1 MNITREKLSDL
12 ELCIKVDIEENDYIE
27 NVNKQLKEYQHK
39 ATIPGFRKGMAPK
52 GLIERMYKPAI
63 VGDAVQNTLN
73 TSLFKYI
80 DDEKL
85 HILGMPMSNDEKTGE
100 VDFAKGTSFTFYF
113 DVAVAPEF
121 EIAWDKVDVKYNQLK
136 VTAKDVDAE
145 LNNVV
150 NRYGKFETP
159 ETVAA
164 GDIMYGKVVEL
175 DKKGAPKEGGVETFV
190 SLNLLNLKDAELMP
204 LFEGKKAEDKI
215 VFNMAKAF
223 PTADI
228 ERALHID
235 NAAAKKFKSDVE
247 LTLSGISRIIP
258 HEINDELYQMVFPGQ
273 TVKDEAAFRKLLQK
287 EIEKA
292 NAAGIPIIRINR
304 DISGGKFVS
313 SVSDDREAG
322 RMQGEFMAKNLPQG
336 AKIVY
341 MNGEMTQSG
350 AKKRWEGFKEACLD
364 KRPDIQLLASA
375 DCSWNEAVALR
386 QMSLWL
392 KLFPQIDG
400 VVGANDDMALGAIRA
415 LRDAGRLEG
424 VLVSGVDATDAALK
438 AVSDGTMSQTV
449 KQDAD
454 KTAEAIAG
462 LLQKSLSGT
471 APTDDVKVPF
481 TEITRD
487 NISQFR

>member
-100 VDFAKGTSFTFYF
+100 VDFAKGTSFSFYF

-121 EIAWDKVDVKYNQLK
+121 NLEWDKVNVKYNQIK
-136 VTAKDVDAE
+136 VTAKDVDNE
-145 LNNVV
+145 MNNVV

-164 GDIMYGKVVEL
+164 GDIMYGKLVEL
-175 DKKGAPKEGGVETFV
+175 DKAGAPKEGGVETFV

-235 NAAAKKFKSDVE
+235 TAAAKKFKADVE

-258 HEINDELYQMVFPGQ
+258 HEINDELFQMVFPGQ
-273 TVKDEAAFRKLLQK
+273 TVKDEAAFRKMLQK

-292 NAAGIPIIRINR
+292 NAEQS
-304 DISGGKFVS
+304 DYLFVNQ
-313 SVSDDREAG
+313 VRKALLDQFTAP
-322 RMQGEFMAKNLPQG
+322 LPE
-336 AKIVY
+336 
-341 MNGEMTQSG
+341 NFL
-350 AKKRWEGFKEACLD
+350 KRWFASRGDKDMTPEKIEADWNDKYVPSLKWELIESKLEEISPVEPTNNQIVDYIKDILRRNDRPVEGETKEQAEDRLE
-364 KRPDIQLLASA
+364 KAARSIAA
-375 DCSWNEAVALR
+375 DR
-386 QMSLWL
+386 QNLGQVIDRLYADNLS
-392 KLFPQIDG
+392 KLFKDQVKPE
-400 VVGANDDMALGAIRA
+400 VEKVSAKEFAERA
-415 LRDAGRLEG
+415 KE
-424 VLVSGVDATDAALK
+424 
-438 AVSDGTMSQTV
+438 
-449 KQDAD
+449 
-454 KTAEAIAG
+454 
-462 LLQKSLSGT
+462 
-471 APTDDVKVPF
+471 
-481 TEITRD
+481 
-487 NISQFR
+487 

>member
-100 VDFAKGTSFTFYF
+100 VDFAKGTSFSFYF

-121 EIAWDKVDVKYNQLK
+121 NLEWDKVNVKYNQLK
-136 VTAKDVDAE
+136 VTAKDVDNE
-145 LNNVV
+145 MNNVV

-164 GDIMYGKVVEL
+164 GDIMYGKLVEL
-175 DKKGAPKEGGVETFV
+175 DKAGAPKEGGVETFV

-235 NAAAKKFKSDVE
+235 TAAAKKFKADVE

-258 HEINDELYQMVFPGQ
+258 HEINDELFQMVFPGQ
-273 TVKDEAAFRKLLQK
+273 TVKDEAAFRKMLQK

-292 NAAGIPIIRINR
+292 NTEQS
-304 DISGGKFVS
+304 DYLFVNQ
-313 SVSDDREAG
+313 VRKALLDQFTAP
-322 RMQGEFMAKNLPQG
+322 LPE
-336 AKIVY
+336 
-341 MNGEMTQSG
+341 NFL
-350 AKKRWEGFKEACLD
+350 KRWFASRGDKDMTPEKIEADWNDKYVPSLKWELIESKLEEISPVEPTNNQIVDYIKDILRRNDRPVEGETKEQAEDRLE
-364 KRPDIQLLASA
+364 KAARSIAA
-375 DCSWNEAVALR
+375 DR
-386 QMSLWL
+386 QNLGQVIDRLYADNLS
-392 KLFPQIDG
+392 KLFKDQVKPE
-400 VVGANDDMALGAIRA
+400 VEKVSAKEFAERA
-415 LRDAGRLEG
+415 KE
-424 VLVSGVDATDAALK
+424 
-438 AVSDGTMSQTV
+438 
-449 KQDAD
+449 
-454 KTAEAIAG
+454 
-462 LLQKSLSGT
+462 
-471 APTDDVKVPF
+471 
-481 TEITRD
+481 
-487 NISQFR
+487 

>member
-63 VGDAVQNTLN
+63 VGDAVQSTLN

-100 VDFAKGTSFTFYF
+100 VDFAKGTSFSFYF
-113 DVAVAPEF
+113 DVAIAPEF
-121 EIAWDKVDVKYNQLK
+121 TIEWDKVAVKYNQIK
-136 VTAKDVDAE
+136 VTAKDVDTE

-159 ETVAA
+159 EAVAA
-164 GDIMYGKVVEL
+164 GDIMYGKLVEL
-175 DKKGAPKEGGVETFV
+175 DKAGAHKEGGIETFV

-215 VFNMAKAF
+215 VFNLAKAF

-235 NAAAKKFKSDVE
+235 TAAAKKFKADVE

-258 HEINDELYQMVFPGQ
+258 HEINDELFQMVFPGQ

-292 NAAGIPIIRINR
+292 NNEQS
-304 DISGGKFVS
+304 DYLFVNQVRKALLDQFS
-313 SVSDDREAG
+313 AP
-322 RMQGEFMAKNLPQG
+322 LPE
-336 AKIVY
+336 
-341 MNGEMTQSG
+341 NFL
-350 AKKRWEGFKEACLD
+350 KRWFASRGDKDMTPEKIEADWNDKYVPSLKWELIESKLEEISPVEPTNNQIVDYIKDILRRNDRPVEGETKEQAEDRLE
-364 KRPDIQLLASA
+364 KAARSIAA
-375 DCSWNEAVALR
+375 DR
-386 QMSLWL
+386 QNLGQVIDRLYADNLS
-392 KLFPQIDG
+392 KLFKDQVKPEVEKVSAKDF
-400 VVGANDDMALGAIRA
+400 AERA
-415 LRDAGRLEG
+415 KE
-424 VLVSGVDATDAALK
+424 
-438 AVSDGTMSQTV
+438 
-449 KQDAD
+449 
-454 KTAEAIAG
+454 
-462 LLQKSLSGT
+462 
-471 APTDDVKVPF
+471 
-481 TEITRD
+481 
-487 NISQFR
+487 

>member
-100 VDFAKGTSFTFYF
+100 VDFAKGTSFSFYF
-113 DVAVAPEF
+113 DVAIAPEF
-121 EIAWDKVDVKYNQLK
+121 TIEWDKVAVKYNQIK
-136 VTAKDVDAE
+136 VTAKDVDTE

-159 ETVAA
+159 EAVAA
-164 GDIMYGKVVEL
+164 GDIMYGKLVEL
-175 DKKGAPKEGGVETFV
+175 DKAGAHKEGGIETFV

-215 VFNMAKAF
+215 VFNLAKAF

-235 NAAAKKFKSDVE
+235 TAAAKKFKADVE

-258 HEINDELYQMVFPGQ
+258 HEINDELFQMVFPGQ

-292 NAAGIPIIRINR
+292 NNEQS
-304 DISGGKFVS
+304 DYLFVNQVRKALLDQFS
-313 SVSDDREAG
+313 AP
-322 RMQGEFMAKNLPQG
+322 LPE
-336 AKIVY
+336 
-341 MNGEMTQSG
+341 NFL
-350 AKKRWEGFKEACLD
+350 KRWFASRGDKNMTPEKIEADWNDKYVPSLKWELIESKLEEISPVEPTNNQIVDYIKDILRRNDRPVEGETKEQTEDRLEKAARSIAAERQNLGQVIDRIYADNLSKLFKEQV
-364 KRPDIQLLASA
+364 KPEVEKVSA
-375 DCSWNEAVALR
+375 KDFAE
-386 QMSLWL
+386 
-392 KLFPQIDG
+392 
-400 VVGANDDMALGAIRA
+400 RA
-415 LRDAGRLEG
+415 KE
-424 VLVSGVDATDAALK
+424 
-438 AVSDGTMSQTV
+438 
-449 KQDAD
+449 
-454 KTAEAIAG
+454 
-462 LLQKSLSGT
+462 
-471 APTDDVKVPF
+471 
-481 TEITRD
+481 
-487 NISQFR
+487 

>member
-27 NVNKQLKEYQHK
+27 NVNKQLKDYQHK

-100 VDFAKGTSFTFYF
+100 VDFAKGTSFSFYF
-113 DVAVAPEF
+113 DIAIAPEF
-121 EIAWDKVDVKYNQLK
+121 NIEWDKVAVKYNQLK
-136 VTAKDVDAE
+136 VTAKDVDSE

-164 GDIMYGKVVEL
+164 GDIMYGKLVEL
-175 DKKGAPKEGGVETFV
+175 DKSGAPKEGGVDTFV

-228 ERALHID
+228 ERALHLD
-235 NAAAKKFKSDVE
+235 TAAAKKFKADVE

-258 HEINDELYQMVFPGQ
+258 HEINDELFQMVFPGQ

-292 NAAGIPIIRINR
+292 NAEQS
-304 DISGGKFVS
+304 DYLFVNQVRKALLDQFS
-313 SVSDDREAG
+313 AP
-322 RMQGEFMAKNLPQG
+322 LPE
-336 AKIVY
+336 
-341 MNGEMTQSG
+341 NFL
-350 AKKRWEGFKEACLD
+350 KRWFATRGDKDMTPEKIEADWNDKYVPSLKWELIESKLEEISPVEPTNNQIVDYIKDILRRNDRPVEGETKEQSEDRLEKAA
-364 KRPDIQLLASA
+364 RSIAA
-375 DCSWNEAVALR
+375 DRKNIGQVVDRLYADNLS
-386 QMSLWL
+386 
-392 KLFPQIDG
+392 KLFKDQVKPE
-400 VVGANDDMALGAIRA
+400 VEKVSAKEFAERA
-415 LRDAGRLEG
+415 KE
-424 VLVSGVDATDAALK
+424 
-438 AVSDGTMSQTV
+438 Q
-449 KQDAD
+449 
-454 KTAEAIAG
+454 
-462 LLQKSLSGT
+462 
-471 APTDDVKVPF
+471 
-481 TEITRD
+481 
-487 NISQFR
+487 